1 MTSLNPTKTDA
12 ETLTT
17 PEKDDA
23 QAAVEQPEVKQELTD
38 EQIAA
43 VAGGAVKSGSFNTG
57 GSSGSSYQN
66 PVPY

>member
-1 MTSLNPTKTDA
+1 MTSQNPTKTDA

-23 QAAVEQPEVKQELTD
+23 QAAVEQPGVKQELTD

-43 VAGGAVKSGSFNTG
+43 VAGGVLVKGGNTG
-57 GSSGSSYQN
+57 GSSHSSYTN
-66 PVPY
+66 PEPY